1 MKKIRRRLEEDH
13 EKEADLN
20 LVKIIFICIRQLNGL
35 FNDGLARYSLNKEKQ
50 SSQNRRAY
58 NNIYTHTTIT
68 SNEND
73 QYKNLRQIKRF
84 KNSLGIPKFTR
95 NVMDKNNL
103 RNYRLI
109 SASPSQNLQQ
119 EDKRVKN
126 NEQKRNIEMEIDESY
141 FGNYCKKY

>member
-35 FNDGLARYSLNKEKQ
+35 FNNSLARYSLNKEKQ
-50 SSQNRRAY
+50 SSKNRRAY
-58 NNIYTHTTIT
+58 NNIYTHITIT

-126 NEQKRNIEMEIDESY
+126 NEQTRNIEMEIDENY